1 MARNDTEIPLKKE
14 TIGSKEI
21 GNILEEDMKKDST
34 SSNEDNLRSGKSTE
48 DTLNEEH
55 MPEDIPTSESEAVS
69 GDQPEQTEPPDG
81 GWGWVIVLGVGMALG
96 INAGFNK
103 SVTLF
108 YEQVLM
114 RFRGSAAVTAGLTST
129 AGTLRM
135 VLSMFLIS
143 TLFLLHRK
151 SPKVEVKGKCQNSP
165 QQHDKTC

>member
-1 MARNDTEIPLKKE
+1 M
-14 TIGSKEI
+14 GSKEI
-21 GNILEEDMKKDST
+21 DNTPKENMEKDST
-34 SSNEDNLRSGKSTE
+34 SSNNNNLRSGKSTE

-55 MPEDIPTSESEAVS
+55 ITMDNATCNERLLRSYNKVTMAKDIPTNEEDPVS

-81 GWGWVIVLGVGMALG
+81 GWGWVIVVGIGIGLG

-108 YEQVLM
+108 YEQVLT
-114 RFRGSAAVTAGLTST
+114 RFRRSAAVTAGLTST

-143 TLFLLHRK
+143 TILVLRDLLHTK
-151 SPKVEVKGKCQNSP
+151 SP
-165 QQHDKTC
+165 